1 MTSNLCCLTL
11 SLSLTHTWNAFSR
24 PPSVTA
30 SDITQYEDIDDDSVS
45 LDLTGGD
52 DIINKMRNRPL
63 PAPPRPPRDKK
74 QHKPKSS
81 RRDDDNDKF
90 DRGGGAERLAAP
102 YLDDSSRISS
112 QDIDETEAATQTD
125 PLPTDFSFEEF
136 EITDDLPR
144 ITPSRDV
151 TRSPRTIDDLLRE
164 HQAAEMERIRQL
176 ESEQALA
183 KSISKFRD
191 ANQRRTSERSR
202 TSGGSRGSRPITPSA
217 MVIESRIIVSTDQT
231 DAALLVAP
239 IYEAENRPL
248 DYRTDSKESEDVPYL
263 DDNVTTEDERLV
275 NEAIR
280 RYQLLDTQFKGSS
293 SLPSASSSRHDL
305 DLNLETTEAAAEPEV
320 PLPPPRRKS
329 SGGDAAVS
337 AEPATPSTQ
346 VAKIEDTQVPTEQTV
361 PIRGGRLHI
370 DELDVNLLNVRALQ
384 AGQIL
389 VSELQGA
396 SITTEDLQC
405 RSGNITVRG
414 IELPIEFIQSLVDSS
429 TARAAEI
436 VNALHTPPTPTADDV
451 PVQPTWMHGT
461 TETKPVAPQSTDE
474 SKYKYTVPPST
485 PAATDGGA
493 DPEPPARPPPP
504 QGFFPS
510 DFAPYSTVPP
520 SFYQLRNRDSDEE
533 MLRLQAAN
541 AAHRRP
547 RRHHRRQDS
556 TSEEE
561 YQRDRR
567 HRREHEAQSP
577 EHQPSILDLSGQL
590 VRACG
595 SAIGN
600 TLHTASDSIVNLL
613 TSDPTDE
620 KRKNV
625 NLVLI
630 ILVIILAVLLML
642 GLGDSRAVHHHH
654 WDFLNPPKN
663 SGL

>member
-1 MTSNLCCLTL
+1 MNDHCVIL
-11 SLSLTHTWNAFSR
+11 FR
-24 PPSVTA
+24 PPSIAA
-30 SDITQYEDIDDDSVS
+30 SDLTQYEDIDDDDISF
-45 LDLTGGD
+45 DLTAGD
-52 DIINKMRNRPL
+52 ILNKMRNRPL
-63 PAPPRPPRDKK
+63 PPPPRPPRDKK
-74 QHKPKSS
+74 QRKPKSS
-81 RRDDDNDKF
+81 KPSNRNGDNDKF
-90 DRGGGAERLAAP
+90 DRGDGAERLTAP
-102 YLDDSSRISS
+102 YLDDSSRVSS
-112 QDIDETEAATQTD
+112 QDIEESETGTQTD
-125 PLPTDFSFEEF
+125 PLPADFSFEEF

-144 ITPSRDV
+144 ITPSRD
-151 TRSPRTIDDLLRE
+151 TNRNSRTIEDLLRE

-176 ESEQALA
+176 ESEQNLA
-183 KSISKFRD
+183 KSINKFRD

-217 MVIESRIIVSTDQT
+217 MVIESRIIVSTDET
-231 DAALLVAP
+231 DATLIVAP
-239 IYEAENRPL
+239 IHEAENRPL

-263 DDNVTTEDERLV
+263 DDNITTEDERIV

-280 RYQLLDTQFKGSS
+280 RYQLLDPQFKDSS
-293 SLPSASSSRHDL
+293 SLPSAGSSHHDL
-305 DLNLETTEAAAEPEV
+305 ENLETEGNKPTDV
-320 PLPPPRRKS
+320 PLAPPRRKS
-329 SGGDAAVS
+329 SGTDGNINTAV
-337 AEPATPSTQ
+337 ATETSQPPSTE
-346 VAKIEDTQVPTEQTV
+346 VAKLDENQVETTESTI

-370 DELDVNLLNVRALQ
+370 DELDVNRLNVRALQ

-396 SITTEDLQC
+396 SITTENLEC

-414 IELPIEFIQSLVDSS
+414 IELPIEFIRNLVDSS

-436 VNALHTPPTPTADDV
+436 VNALHTTPS
-451 PVQPTWMHGT
+451 GT
-461 TETKPVAPQSTDE
+461 TDELTSSIQVATETKPATAQSEDAPLTTASIDQTDP
-474 SKYKYTVPPST
+474 T
-485 PAATDGGA
+485 

-510 DFAPYSTVPP
+510 DYAPYSTPP
-520 SFYQLRNRDSDEE
+520 PAFFQLRNPDSGDEI
-533 MLRLQAAN
+533 LRLQSAT

-561 YQRDRR
+561 YQRERR
-567 HRREHEAQSP
+567 IRREHGAQSP
-577 EHQPSILDLSGQL
+577 EPSILNLSGQL

-600 TLHTASDSIVNLL
+600 TLQTAGDSIVNLL
-613 TSDPTDE
+613 ISDPSDE

-630 ILVIILAVLLML
+630 ILVIILAVLLMV
-642 GLGDSRAVHHHH
+642 GLGDSRPVHHHH